1 VAAFSLTL
9 PVQASRETLWAHIRD
24 VRWVAG
30 LFPYVN
36 VEAFTETAPGR
47 WRFQRHLSIPTLAEM
62 RWEEE
67 ATVAGDGVLAFRAVG
82 GDLQTFDGRWRVTG
96 DDTSAQLSLEIEYV
110 IPDGIG
116 PAVPTFVAAA
126 VMHEVFK
133 TICQRVQEAVEAGC
147 A

>member
-1 VAAFSLTL
+1 
-9 PVQASRETLWAHIRD
+9 
-24 VRWVAG
+24 
-30 LFPYVN
+30 
-36 VEAFTETAPGR
+36 
-47 WRFQRHLSIPTLAEM
+47 
-62 RWEEE
+62 
-67 ATVAGDGVLAFRAVG
+67 VAGDGVLAFRAVG